1 MNHPKNHPN
10 FLPPRSAWALA
21 LMLTG
26 LYTVNFLDK
35 VVLGMV
41 AVPLMAELHLSPAE
55 YGVVAGSF
63 FWLFSVSTIIVGFAS
78 NRVSVRWLLLA
89 MGVSWALIQVPQAL
103 ATSAAA
109 ILLCRVILGAAE
121 GPAFATSVHAICQW
135 FPNQKRSLPIS
146 ILSQGAALGLLLAGL
161 LIPLVTHKW
170 GWRMNFF
177 ILCGVGMIWSIAW
190 FFMSRLGERYNAT
203 SSDEPT
209 AAAQQA
215 NHAAARLPYRT
226 ILTDPSVLSIALL
239 GFSAYWVLGQNMTW
253 LPSYLE
259 KGLGFSGIDAGRWFA
274 VVIGVASPIN
284 IGLAWLS
291 ERMLARGA
299 SSRVARAQLLSMAV
313 IAAGV
318 LFIALSMLNL
328 PPVAK
333 TLLFAL
339 AGALPTLCFP
349 LAPALLAEV
358 VPDSQ
363 RGAIV
368 AIYTAFAS
376 LGAAIAPAV
385 MGRMVQNAGHANSHA
400 YENGFVIGAVLLLLA
415 ALAALRWLHPERSNR
430 TLSSRIVTAS
440 A

>member
-1 MNHPKNHPN
+1 MNHPNY
-10 FLPPRSAWALA
+10 LPPRSAWALA

-78 NRVSVRWLLLA
+78 NRVSARWLLLA

-103 ATSAAA
+103 ATTAAG

-161 LIPLVTHKW
+161 LIPLVTQKW

-177 ILCGVGMIWSIAW
+177 ILCGVGLAWSTAW
-190 FFMSRLGERYNAT
+190 CFMSRIGAQYNAD
-203 SSDEPT
+203 SQKKSV
-209 AAAQQA
+209 AAQEKRS
-215 NHAAARLPYRT
+215 AARLPYRT

-259 KGLGFSGIDAGRWFA
+259 KGLGFDGIDAGRWFA
-274 VVIGVASPIN
+274 VVIGVASPVN
-284 IGLAWLS
+284 IGLTWLS
-291 ERMLARGA
+291 ERMMARGK
-299 SSRVARAQLLSMAV
+299 SSRFARAQLLATV
-313 IAAGV
+313 VVAAGV

-368 AIYTAFAS
+368 AIYTAVAS

-385 MGRMVQNAGHANSHA
+385 MGRIVQGAGHANSHA
-400 YENGFVIGAVLLLLA
+400 YENGFVIGAMLLLVA
-415 ALAALRWLHPERSNR
+415 ALAAWRWLHPERSNR
-430 TLSSRIVTAS
+430 TLSSRVVAAS